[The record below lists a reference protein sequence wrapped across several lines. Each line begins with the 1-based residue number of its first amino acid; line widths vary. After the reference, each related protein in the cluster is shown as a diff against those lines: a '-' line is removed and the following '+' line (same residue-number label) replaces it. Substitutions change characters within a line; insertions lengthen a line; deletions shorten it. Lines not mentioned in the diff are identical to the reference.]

1 MKNVI
6 VYGLIIG
13 ILSVIWMF
21 VMRALGFYPDV
32 EKINSV
38 EFVSILIPLIGL
50 YFGVKSYRDKERGG
64 KIGFFDALFQGFK
77 ILLLGGVISVSA
89 AIIYIEEFTPN
100 RGLEDFSARIFGAL
114 LVGVLFALGT
124 AALFTTRH
132 NKLD

>member
-21 VMRALGFYPDV
+21 VMRAFGFYPNV
-32 EKINSV
+32 EKINSI

-50 YFGVKSYRDKERGG
+50 YFGVKSYRDKDRGG
-64 KIGFFDALFQGFK
+64 KIGFFDALIQGFK
-77 ILLLGGVISVSA
+77 ILLLGGVIAVSA
-89 AIIYIEEFTPN
+89 AIVYIEEFTPN

-114 LVGVLFALGT
+114 LVGVLFALGA

-132 NKLD
+132 NKL